1 MKIHLLCLLLC
12 LLGSPLAFAQ
22 NPPTPCPGPIGTLCV
37 NVTWQ
42 PSTTTGATYNVFR
55 GIGPGKEN
63 TTPYATGITGTL
75 FQDTQVT
82 GGNNYCYVATAH
94 TGGGSSAA
102 SNEACAQPNPPTV
115 PTSVVA
121 AIP

>member
-1 MKIHLLCLLLC
+1 MKTPLPYLLLG
-12 LLGSPLAFAQ
+12 LLFSLLAFAQ

-42 PSTTTGATYNVFR
+42 PSSTQGATYNIFR
-55 GIGPGKEN
+55 GIGPGKES
-63 TTPYATGITGTL
+63 TTPYATGIAGTL

>member
-1 MKIHLLCLLLC
+1 MKTLLLCLLL
-12 LLGSPLAFAQ
+12 SPFAFGQSSSA
-22 NPPTPCPGPIGTLCV
+22 PCPGPIGTLCV

-42 PSTTTGATYNVFR
+42 ASLTQGATYNIFR
-55 GIGPGKEN
+55 GTAPGKES
-63 TTPYATGITGTL
+63 TTPYATGMVGTL

-102 SNEACAQPNPPTV
+102 SNEACAQPDPPTL
-115 PTSVVA
+115 PTALVVS
-121 AIP
+121 IP